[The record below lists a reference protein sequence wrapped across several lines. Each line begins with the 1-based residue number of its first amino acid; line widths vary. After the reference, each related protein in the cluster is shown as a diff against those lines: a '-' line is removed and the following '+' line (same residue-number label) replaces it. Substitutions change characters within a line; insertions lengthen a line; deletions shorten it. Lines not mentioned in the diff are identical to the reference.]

1 MTNRQWTIGEVAA
14 YLQFTQRHI
23 RNLPIPFA
31 RIGRCRRYDP
41 RDVEAYVQGCKCL
54 SSSAVAPQTGKRNS
68 SSKEIGLL
76 EALARHPGETRSN
89 SSVRSAIS
97 FAAKLPIR
105 GGRRTLQSIKPAG
118 GTGPNTA
125 GD

>member
-54 SSSAVAPQTGKRNS
+54 SSNAVAPLSGKPRS
-68 SSKEIGLL
+68 SSKAFGLS
-76 EALARHPGETRSN
+76 EALAQAPDVKPSN
-89 SSVRSAIS
+89 SNARSEIS
-97 FAAKLPIR
+97 FGAKLRSR
-105 GGRRTLQSIKPAG
+105 GGRQLSPLTRRAG
-118 GTGPNTA
+118 GTGSNTDA
-125 GD
+125 D